1 VTAPASRRWGAR
13 LATLVAA
20 SLVACATPANRYDST
35 AQAMGFARHTVGTR
49 AGTLVIY
56 EAAPPRP
63 GTGLHVY
70 IEGDGLPRNAVR
82 FAPPDPTPSDPLMLR
97 LMALDETRAILLG
110 RPCHHGA
117 LACDPQSWQGARYGD
132 AVIEGM
138 AEALGAWRKR
148 NPADEIVLIGHSG
161 GGAIAMLL
169 AERAP
174 DTVAVVTLAGNL
186 DAGAWTDHHAFAP
199 LEGSLDPA
207 QRPPLSPDILQ
218 IHHLA
223 GRDESIPPTLVRRA
237 IERQPGAEV
246 RLHPTYD
253 HRCCWERA
261 WPDSLSE
268 LDRLLSGSTSE
279 LEPTTQSERVH
290 AEIRVPEDRVV
301 RQEHR

>member
-1 VTAPASRRWGAR
+1 
-13 LATLVAA
+13 
-20 SLVACATPANRYDST
+20 
-35 AQAMGFARHTVGTR
+35 
-49 AGTLVIY
+49 
-56 EAAPPRP
+56 
-63 GTGLHVY
+63 
-70 IEGDGLPRNAVR
+70 
-82 FAPPDPTPSDPLMLR
+82 
-97 LMALDETRAILLG
+97 
-110 RPCHHGA
+110 
-117 LACDPQSWQGARYGD
+117 
-132 AVIEGM
+132 
-138 AEALGAWRKR
+138 
-148 NPADEIVLIGHSG
+148 
-161 GGAIAMLL
+161 MLL

-290 AEIRVPEDRVV
+290 AEIRVPEDRGFNFVINGDLKIQAYSDSKQPAETYTV
-301 RQEHR
+301 RQNYLVERPPMSVFGLVEENATEGGVVWLEVTYAKETSWTSDDEATPIEQPNYLTD